1 MSARVVPS
9 KAPHRPTNTHQIHLV
24 KSTLSNVPNPKRSPH
39 TFLHRRVIKPLL
51 DILRMGCSPR
61 RLAWSV
67 AIGLAVGLN
76 PLIGSTTLVSLA
88 TAGIFRLNL
97 VASQLAAHLVYPL
110 EVALFFVFIRLGDRI
125 FHTGRMPLHRE
136 AILSA
141 FRHHPW
147 NTTRLLWT
155 WEWHALAVWAVVAII
170 LTPLLAS
177 ILIPVFERLH
187 VQTPRPSLI
196 KA

>member
-1 MSARVVPS
+1 MSAKPVPS
-9 KAPHRPTNTHQIHLV
+9 RATHQPINTHQIHLV
-24 KSTLSNVPNPKRSPH
+24 KSTLSSVPNSKRTQP
-39 TFLHRRVIKPLL
+39 TFFHRRVVSPLL

-67 AIGLAVGLN
+67 AIGLVLGLN
-76 PLIGSTTLVSLA
+76 PLLGSTTFVSLA

-110 EVALFFVFIRLGDRI
+110 EVALFFVFIRLGNRI
-125 FHTGRMPLHRE
+125 FHTGHMPLHRE

-147 NTTRLLWT
+147 HTTQLLWR
-155 WEWHALAVWAVVAII
+155 WEWHALVVWAVAAI
-170 LTPLLAS
+170 LFAPLLAN
-177 ILIPVFERLH
+177 ILIPIFERLH
-187 VQTPRPSLI
+187 RQTPRPTLVQV
-196 KA
+196 